1 MRNEIVVGLDDSPSS
16 KAALQWAAQQ
26 ARSTGAV
33 VRVVHALDWSDGPES
48 DLTRQSA
55 NAKYPTHQGVQDAYG
70 RAITAVFDAVFPG
83 PDWSLK
89 FAKGK
94 ASEVLVRQSKDA
106 DLLVVGTREHA
117 GLGRLLLGS
126 VSHYCLTHASCPVVA
141 VPTPAHRPAGAPDPD
156 ADTEHLET
164 AVPPVTN
171 VEGPTWHSIAAAADD
186 LGTVTG

>member
-33 VRVVHALDWSDGPES
+33 LRAVHALDWPYGPES
-48 DLTRQSA
+48 DVTRQSA
-55 NAKYPTHQGVQDAYG
+55 NAKYPTHQGVEDAY
-70 RAITAVFDAVFPG
+70 RQAITAVFDAVSPG

-89 FAKGK
+89 FAKGN
-94 ASEVLVRQSKDA
+94 AGEVLVMQSQDA
-106 DLLVVGTREHA
+106 DLLVVGTREHV

-141 VPTPAHRPAGAPDPD
+141 VPTRARARGPAD
-156 ADTEHLET
+156 
-164 AVPPVTN
+164 
-171 VEGPTWHSIAAAADD
+171 AADA
-186 LGTVTG
+186 GGAS